1 MTEAEIIKR
10 VSELYLKYGI
20 KSITMDDASRELGIS
35 KKTLYE
41 YFKDKDDLVTQF
53 VGHHMQK
60 MHEEMMKLQTS
71 QVNAIE
77 ELLIVSKFIT
87 HYLQK
92 ISPSVTYD
100 LQKYYPEIWKN
111 INFLQRDHIFKRIR
125 ENMVRGIK
133 EGLYR
138 NDLNIDIIAN
148 FYLFRMEMSQT
159 FDLIVESKYSYEELF
174 NTSFNYHIRGI
185 ANQKG
190 IDYLECKLKHKA

>member
-1 MTEAEIIKR
+1 MTATEIIQR

-20 KSITMDDASRELGIS
+20 KSITMDDAARELGIS

-41 YFKDKDDLVTQF
+41 HFKDKDELVKQF
-53 VGHHMQK
+53 VEHHMQQ
-60 MHEEMMKLQTS
+60 MHEEMQKLQTS

-87 HYLQK
+87 EYLK
-92 ISPSVTYD
+92 SISPSVTYD
-100 LQKYYPEIWKN
+100 LQKYYPEIWRN
-111 INFLQRDHIFKRIR
+111 INFKQRDRIFQRIR
-125 ENMVRGIK
+125 DNMVRGIK

-138 NDLNIDIIAN
+138 KDMNIEIIAN

-159 FDLIVESKYSYEELF
+159 FDLIVESKYTYEELF

-190 IDYLECKLKHKA
+190 IDYLESKIRH